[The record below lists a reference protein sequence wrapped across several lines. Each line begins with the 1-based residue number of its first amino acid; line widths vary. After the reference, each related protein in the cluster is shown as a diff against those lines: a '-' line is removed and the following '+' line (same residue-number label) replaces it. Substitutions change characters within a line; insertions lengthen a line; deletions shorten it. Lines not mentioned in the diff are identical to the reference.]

1 MNTDKPVSR
10 QFEDSYYGYYGY
22 PPYWGGSYM
31 WGDNSSVT
39 RNQQQL
45 GAYRQE
51 GKTWDPRW
59 NDGGWG

>member
-1 MNTDKPVSR
+1 
-10 QFEDSYYGYYGY
+10 
-22 PPYWGGSYM
+22 M